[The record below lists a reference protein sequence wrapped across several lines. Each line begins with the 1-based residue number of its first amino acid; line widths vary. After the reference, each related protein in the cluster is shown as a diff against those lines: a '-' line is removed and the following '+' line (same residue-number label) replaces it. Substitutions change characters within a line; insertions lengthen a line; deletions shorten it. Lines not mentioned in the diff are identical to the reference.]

1 MGIRDAFAGAFSFLR
16 SGSQK
21 EDRVAQYM
29 IREHHLGRPLSEI
42 LTDHYVTN
50 RLSHEQVRRLLE
62 RPDVIH
68 ALGEDTVSAAR
79 P

>member
-1 MGIRDAFAGAFSFLR
+1 
-16 SGSQK
+16 
-21 EDRVAQYM
+21 M